1 METNSDVATGC
12 VCTKDFENSEMGI
25 FRSSAL
31 GEPETGNHVE
41 EVTFGLGLEDSFTDM
56 K

>member
-1 METNSDVATGC
+1 MLQRGC
-12 VCTKDFENSEMGI
+12 MCTKDFENPKMGT

-31 GEPETGNHVE
+31 GEAVTGSHAE
-41 EVTFGLGLEDSFTDM
+41 ELTFGLGLEDSFTDV